1 MSLSEDIKTGFYSSI
16 GMMLKGKEK
25 LEEAAREFIKDK
37 NVSAEE
43 GEKFVKE
50 MVNKANETK
59 EDVSQFI
66 DERVKKVVD
75 KMGYVK
81 KEEYDAMRKELDELK
96 ESIKKNEQ

>member
-1 MSLSEDIKTGFYSSI
+1 
-16 GMMLKGKEK
+16 
-25 LEEAAREFIKDK
+25 
-37 NVSAEE
+37 
-43 GEKFVKE
+43 

-96 ESIKKNEQ
+96 QSMKKDEQ